1 MTQLLATK
9 REFTM
14 KLAKLLLGSA
24 VVLSAMAGTS
34 YAEDKRIHIILCGDD
49 TWGGE
54 VNSKHM
60 GEWEAA
66 NPGYKTDIEY
76 VPWGQCQEK
85 ATTLASAG
93 NPAAIAYMGSRTLK
107 QLAQNDLIL
116 SHDLTAEELGSYAAP
131 ILGTV
136 TADGKVWGLPRAFS
150 TKALY
155 WNKDL
160 FSAAGLDPEKA
171 PTTWDEMYQAAK
183 AVKENTDAD
192 GFGLAAA
199 SFDNTMHQ
207 FMNYVYTN
215 GGEVINADGE
225 IVFNSPNNVEALE
238 FYGKTM
244 ASVSQPGPVAYDRA
258 KLRPLFVES
267 KIGMFISGP
276 WERNAVGDAVNWGV
290 APIPVGP
297 SGTPGTLL
305 ITDSY
310 AVFKGSGV
318 EEAAL
323 SLAKYMTSPDKQM
336 EFEIAAGLTPL
347 RPDHPEVAKMREAD
361 PTWGAF
367 LDAIPTGGPEPFV
380 TDYVGLQDVIN
391 EAIQA
396 VVLGEAEPADAVEE
410 AADALE
416 EYK

>member
-1 MTQLLATK
+1 
-9 REFTM
+9 M
-14 KLAKLLLGSA
+14 KLAKLMLGGA
-24 VVLSAMAGTS
+24 LVLSAAS
-34 YAEDKRIHIILCGDD
+34 AAYAEDKTLQIILCGDEGF
-49 TWGGE
+49 GGE
-54 VNSKHM
+54 VNAKHM

-66 NPGYKTDIEY
+66 NPGYKTAIEY

-93 NPAAIAYMGSRTLK
+93 SPPAIAYMGSRTLK
-107 QLAQNDLIL
+107 QLAANDLIL
-116 SHDLTAEELGSYAAP
+116 AHDLSAEELGSYAAP

-136 TADGKVWGLPRAFS
+136 TANGQVWGLPRAFS

-160 FSAAGLDPEKA
+160 FKAAGLDPEKA
-171 PTTWDEMYQAAK
+171 PATWDEMYAAAK
-183 AVKENTDAD
+183 AVKDNTDAD
-192 GFGLAAA
+192 GVGLAAA

-215 GGEVINADGE
+215 GGEVINSDGE
-225 IVFNSPNNVEALE
+225 IVFNSPNNVEALD
-238 FYGKTM
+238 FYGKKL
-244 ASVSQPGPVAYDRA
+244 ASVAQPGPVAYDRA

-267 KIGMFISGP
+267 KIGMMVSGP

-290 APIPVGP
+290 APVPVGP
-297 SGTPGTLL
+297 KGTPGTLL

-336 EFEIAAGLTPL
+336 EFEMAAGLTPL

-361 PTWGAF
+361 PTWNAF

-391 EAIQA
+391 EAIQS
-396 VVLGEAEPADAVEE
+396 VVLGEAEPADAVAD
-410 AADALE
+410 AAEALE

>member
-1 MTQLLATK
+1 
-9 REFTM
+9 M

-34 YAEDKRIHIILCGDD
+34 YAEDQRIHIILCGDD